1 MSRCRILPERHQVH
15 GFQPCNIGVGKDW
28 RGSLFRTALKRR
40 HYESGL
46 FLYPFFFSGVDSRI
60 TQGEKRIFPAA
71 AEERDFTVFL
81 FRQMKDHA
89 EVKLSVIL
97 SDQCESVPVRSF
109 VADFFRGIRLP
120 VVKRRF
126 RIMKKPGG
134 DFAIAYLRS
143 EMKPFMLIERNI
155 EQGKISPFS
164 KKTAADFQGD
174 FRFQSRILITQSQFF
189 DKTQRP
195 AFGDCADVNGMI
207 RFFDLITVLSRLFIP
222 AGIAFYDS
230 AAGGGGTTVI

>member
-1 MSRCRILPERHQVH
+1 
-15 GFQPCNIGVGKDW
+15 
-28 RGSLFRTALKRR
+28 
-40 HYESGL
+40 
-46 FLYPFFFSGVDSRI
+46 
-60 TQGEKRIFPAA
+60 
-71 AEERDFTVFL
+71 
-81 FRQMKDHA
+81 
-89 EVKLSVIL
+89 
-97 SDQCESVPVRSF
+97 
-109 VADFFRGIRLP
+109 
-120 VVKRRF
+120 
-126 RIMKKPGG
+126 MKKPGG

-222 AGIAFYDS
+222 AGIAFYDP
-230 AAGGGGTTVI
+230 AAGGFQDGILIGIPERLAMIFDPGDFAVRVRIQEIFRTSAPEDQSLPVAYRFRFLCGKHKCSR